1 MDARQTLHPA
11 RKIICTLFDMQQ
23 IILYKEAATN
33 YCNSLDKL
41 PTSREDV
48 IFHLAAFVSQIS
60 EKSDDW
66 DTAFAA
72 FIEMRKKIKKPP
84 TEYAIKLIKKELNK
98 IAMNDEALQI
108 EILNQSIRNCWQDV
122 FPLKI
127 QYQQKPQHT
136 EQTPVVLSS
145 KFNG

>member
-1 MDARQTLHPA
+1 MELH
-11 RKIICTLFDMQQ
+11 F
-23 IILYKEAATN
+23 YKTAATN
-33 YCNSLDKL
+33 YLNSIDEMPIL
-41 PTSREDV
+41 SRENM
-48 IFHLAAFVSQIS
+48 IFHLAAFASQIN

-122 FPLKI
+122 FPLKV